1 MQIAKNTVV
10 SLSYEMFD
18 GEGKVLDQTADEP
31 MVYLHGGY
39 DGIFPLVEE
48 KLQGKSVGDVV
59 DIDLVAEDAFGEHDE
74 DLVRVEPKNVFP
86 EEVKVGMMF
95 ETDDPETGEI
105 ILFTVTRM
113 DGDEVTI
120 DGNHPLAGQT
130 IRFRCTVTEVRAA
143 TTEELSH
150 GHVHGPHGHHH

>member
-48 KLQGKSVGDVV
+48 KLQGKTVGDVV

-95 ETDDPETGEI
+95 ETDDPESGEI

-113 DGDEVTI
+113 DGDVVTI

-130 IRFRCTVTEVRAA
+130 IRFRCTVTEVRPASA
-143 TTEELSH
+143 EELAH

>member
-1 MQIAKNTVV
+1 MQIAKNSVV
-10 SLSYEMFD
+10 YLSYEMFD
-18 GEGKVLDQTADEP
+18 AEGKVLDQTADEP

-48 KLQGKSVGDVV
+48 KLQGKAVGDVV

-74 DLVRVEPKNVFP
+74 DLVRVEPRSVFP
-86 EEVKVGMMF
+86 DEVKIGMMF
-95 ETDDPETGEI
+95 ETDDPDSGEI

-113 DGDEVTI
+113 DGDVVTI

-130 IRFRCTVTEVRAA
+130 IRFRCTVTQIRPA
-143 TTEELSH
+143 TAEELAH
-150 GHVHGPHGHHH
+150 GHVHGEHGHHH

>member
-10 SLSYEMFD
+10 YLSYEMFD
-18 GEGKVLDQTADEP
+18 SAGNILDKTSDEP

-48 KLQGKSVGDVV
+48 KLHGKAEGDVV

-105 ILFTVTRM
+105 ILFTVVRI
-113 DGDEVTI
+113 DGDMVTI
-120 DGNHPLAGQT
+120 DGNHPLAGQD
-130 IRFRCTVTEVRAA
+130 IRFRCTVTKVRPASA
-143 TTEELSH
+143 DELSH
-150 GHVHGPHGHHH
+150 GHVHGEHGHHH